1 MLFFAKIIISAVL
14 IAFASWLAGRN
25 PRLAGF
31 IIALPLA
38 SVLAIIFSYWQYR
51 DMQKLN
57 EFAVSI
63 LAAVPLSLFFFVPFI
78 LNRWLKFSF
87 GTTFSLA
94 LFCVLIAYLIH
105 SSIFKPGLFQ

>member
-78 LNRWLKFSF
+78 LNRWLKLNFSF
-87 GTTFSLA
+87 SMILGFSCLYG
-94 LFCVLIAYLIH
+94 AYLVH
-105 SSIFKPGLFQ
+105 GAIFKA

>member
-1 MLFFAKIIISAVL
+1 MLFLTKIFISASL

-38 SVLAIIFSYWQYR
+38 SVLAIVFSYWQYR
-51 DMQKLN
+51 DMQKIN

-63 LAAVPLSLFFFVPFI
+63 LAAVPLSLFFFAPFI
-78 LNRWLKFSF
+78 LNRWLKLNFSF
-87 GTTFSLA
+87 SM
-94 LFCVLIAYLIH
+94 VLGFLCLLGAYLIH
-105 SSIFKPGLFQ
+105 SLIFKVR